1 MNVSPSKFWR
11 YFAWWNITKYMTILE
26 LVFAS
31 QNKHTPTKNRVLRSG
46 GSTMSLC
53 QNYCCLQKNDWC
65 QNIWIYCSWS
75 SMCMSQCCR
84 HSIVS
89 EAEPFGANF
98 GLRFCAFKNSLVDEV
113 CFSRF
118 FSRLFSLFFLLK
130 MDCQGCATLCMEIQP
145 DGSPRHWSTNPI
157 CLLVS
162 TWPEGDDFCF
172 LVFPSSHY
180 QNQLFPDITTILSV
194 CVGNAQL
201 EKCVASE

>member
-118 FSRLFSLFFLLK
+118 FSRLFSLFFYSKWTVRAVQRCVWKSSQMVHLDTEVPTPFVYWSLLGQREMTSVFLFSQAPTIK
-130 MDCQGCATLCMEIQP
+130 ISSSQTLQQ
-145 DGSPRHWSTNPI
+145 S
-157 CLLVS
+157 
-162 TWPEGDDFCF
+162 F
-172 LVFPSSHY
+172 
-180 QNQLFPDITTILSV
+180 QSV
-194 CVGNAQL
+194 
-201 EKCVASE
+201 